1 MSDAAHI
8 NTDTRLKKAQRI
20 KKRRDIER
28 VFEEGETFRG
38 KNLNACVL
46 PNSLDFSRLGIV
58 TGKKVGNA
66 VERNRIRR
74 LLRECFRLNKGLL
87 RPGLDVVLI
96 PRKGFPTT
104 FQGAEEEFKRLA
116 GRLKTRPLKN
126 PA

>member
-1 MSDAAHI
+1 MSNAAHI

-20 KKRRDIER
+20 KKRRDIEK

-38 KNLNACVL
+38 KNLNTCVL
-46 PNSLDFSRLGIV
+46 PNSLDFSRLAIV
-58 TGKKVGNA
+58 TGKRVGNA

-87 RPGLDVVLI
+87 GPGLDVVLI

-104 FQGAEEEFKRLA
+104 FPGAEEEFKRLA
-116 GRLKTRPLKN
+116 GRLKTHAARK
-126 PA
+126 AR